1 MDRYH
6 YTECGLDYVWLLN
19 GFEHVE
25 TGYGEAVRIENVEG
39 LHRMLGEHVA
49 RLDRPLSGAE
59 VRFLRESMELS
70 QRELGELLGLSDGQ
84 QIMKVEGGRQG
95 LRASADQSLR
105 ALYLEHAHS
114 DVRLEVRRLLSALR
128 DAAAG
133 EGADP
138 PAPTPLELEAS
149 EHAWRALAKGRGG
162 AHV

>member
-25 TGYGEAVRIENVEG
+25 TGYGTGVRIENVEA

-49 RLDRPLSGAE
+49 GLDRPLSGAE

-84 QIMKVEGGRQG
+84 QIMKVEAGRQP
-95 LRASADQSLR
+95 LRAPADQALR
-105 ALYLEHAHS
+105 ALYLEHAES

-128 DAAAG
+128 DAGDARFA
-133 EGADP
+133 EAR
-138 PAPTPLELEAS
+138 TPLELETS
-149 EHAWRALAKGRGG
+149 EHAWRALATGG
-162 AHV
+162 GDAHA